1 VGLPANYIKYL
12 DLLGFWIIVKGSIFS
27 QHSHFFPVSG
37 IAAYSIL
44 KMLFNTLLFASTAS
58 ATCLHGLSMFKR
70 AAGSE
75 NGTVEVNT
83 FGYGPQDGPFN
94 WASLAPENE
103 ACKAGK
109 NQSPINIGTEPADLT
124 KRNVIIHKRACINET
139 SSDATIGAAADRPVV
154 DIPDQAV
161 EFENLGTTIEV
172 VVNGTTSFNG
182 TDFRLVQFHMHT
194 PSEHHINDE
203 YFPLEVHMVHQ
214 GVRKYLQPHHH
225 FHEANPIAVDNTQ
238 LAVIALMFQ
247 VSASDS
253 DPVIAGL
260 SSSLSE
266 IATPGTKTS
275 IESGLDFSGV
285 LSKIETSDIL
295 QYSGSLTTP
304 PCAEGVTF
312 LIVKDPL
319 DVAVADYNAIK
330 SIVKFNSRFIQ
341 NTLGNENML
350 DIGASSGTAAAN
362 ATR

>member
-1 VGLPANYIKYL
+1 
-12 DLLGFWIIVKGSIFS
+12 
-27 QHSHFFPVSG
+27 
-37 IAAYSIL
+37 
-44 KMLFNTLLFASTAS
+44 MLFQSLLFASTAS

-103 ACKAGK
+103 ACKAGT
-109 NQSPINIGTEPADLT
+109 NQSPINIGTEDLASNLT
-124 KRNVIIHKRACINET
+124 RRNVIIHKRACVNET
-139 SSDATIGAAADRPVV
+139 TSDATIGAAADRPVV
-154 DIPDQAV
+154 DIPEQAV
-161 EFENLGTTIEV
+161 DFENLGTTIEV

-214 GVRKYLQPHHH
+214 GVL
-225 FHEANPIAVDNTQ
+225 DNTQ

-253 DPVIAGL
+253 DPIISGL
-260 SSSLSE
+260 SSSLSA
-266 IATPGTKTS
+266 IATPGTKTT
-275 IESGLDFSGV
+275 IEDGLDFSSV

-319 DVAVADYNAIK
+319 NVGVADYNAIK
-330 SIVKFNSRFIQ
+330 KIVKFNSRFIQ
-341 NTLGNENML
+341 NTLGGENIL
-350 DIGASSGTAAAN
+350 EICAKSGSTAVN
-362 ATR
+362 ATE

>member
-1 VGLPANYIKYL
+1 
-12 DLLGFWIIVKGSIFS
+12 
-27 QHSHFFPVSG
+27 
-37 IAAYSIL
+37 
-44 KMLFNTLLFASTAS
+44 MLFKSLIFASTAS

-103 ACKAGK
+103 ACKAGT
-109 NQSPINIGTEPADLT
+109 NQSPINIGTEDLPGNLT
-124 KRNVIIHKRACINET
+124 RRNVIIHKRACVNET
-139 SSDATIGAAADRPVV
+139 TSDATIGAAADRPVV
-154 DIPDQAV
+154 DIPEQAV

-172 VVNGTTSFNG
+172 VVNGTTSFDG

-214 GVRKYLQPHHH
+214 GVL
-225 FHEANPIAVDNTQ
+225 DNTQ

-247 VSASDS
+247 VSASNS
-253 DPVIAGL
+253 DPIISGL
-260 SSSLSE
+260 SSSLDA

-275 IESGLDFSGV
+275 IEDGLDFSSV

-312 LIVKDPL
+312 LVVKDPL
-319 DVAVADYNAIK
+319 DVGVEDFNKIK

-341 NTLGNENML
+341 NTLGGDNML
-350 DIGASSGTAAAN
+350 AIGANSGAVAAN
-362 ATR
+362 ATE